1 MHVNEKFAKLAESL
15 YIADR
20 KARESV
26 ELRAQLQKKQAQK
39 EKEKKEDTLRQLA
52 QQVREERAGLRQGGG
67 GSAAAAGSREDE
79 EEEASERDSLRHERH
94 RERQRERS
102 LARAAPGDK
111 KSKFDRQRERDISE
125 QIALG
130 MPARHQAGGEA
141 LYDQRLLNQSRGM
154 DSGFADDEAYNVYD
168 KPWREQGTL
177 SSNLYRPTKNMDQD
191 LEFSGTDRSGAS
203 GSRSGPV
210 QFEKDGEDPFG
221 LDEFLTEARK
231 ASSKRPTD
239 GDRSDKDKRRRRD

>member
-1 MHVNEKFAKLAESL
+1 MSQVHINEKFAKLAESL

-52 QQVREERAGLRQGGG
+52 QQVREERAGLRPGAG
-67 GSAAAAGSREDE
+67 AAAARED
-79 EEEASERDSLRHERH
+79 DDD
-94 RERQRERS
+94 
-102 LARAAPGDK
+102 AA
-111 KSKFDRQRERDISE
+111 ERDISE

-130 MPARHQAGGEA
+130 MPARASASGETM
-141 LYDQRLLNQSRGM
+141 YDQRLLNQTRGM

-177 SSNLYRPTKNMDQD
+177 SSNLYRPTKNLDQD
-191 LEFSGTDRSGAS
+191 LYGD
-203 GSRSGPV
+203 
-210 QFEKDGEDPFG
+210 D
-221 LDEFLTEARK
+221 LDKLVKT
-231 ASSKRPTD
+231 SK
-239 GDRSDKDKRRRRD
+239 

>member
-1 MHVNEKFAKLAESL
+1 MHSPTRKVTGKEQQEWKVPPCISNWKNVKGYTIPLDKRLAADGRGLQTVHVNEKFAKLAESL

-26 ELRAQLQKKQAQK
+26 ELRAQFQKKQAQK

-94 RERQRERS
+94 RERQRERN

-111 KSKFDRQRERDISE
+111 K
-125 QIALG
+125 
-130 MPARHQAGGEA
+130 
-141 LYDQRLLNQSRGM
+141 
-154 DSGFADDEAYNVYD
+154 
-168 KPWREQGTL
+168 
-177 SSNLYRPTKNMDQD
+177 
-191 LEFSGTDRSGAS
+191 
-203 GSRSGPV
+203 
-210 QFEKDGEDPFG
+210 
-221 LDEFLTEARK
+221 
-231 ASSKRPTD
+231 
-239 GDRSDKDKRRRRD
+239 